1 MKNLQKAYRSIFHRI
16 RVLFEGPRESILP
29 RKFYIE
35 SNVFELEKKYIFN
48 KLWLFIGLTNEL
60 CEPHSWM
67 RKKIINKE
75 ILITFDGH
83 DYHALEN
90 VCPHKN
96 MRLRSEAPGR
106 ALLYAATTLGLSK
119 WMGALKR
126 SVWKKLLID
135 RKPTKE
141 FLPDILSNQIGWK
154 FLFVNLDPNPIPFET
169 QFDAKS

>member
-1 MKNLQKAYRSIFHRI
+1 MCNQKSRFERITYSTLDRSNVGLYKCRKVPCAFIKNEVVVLKNLQKAYRSIFHRI

-96 MRLRSEAPGR
+96 MRLRSEGAGKG
-106 ALLYAATTLGLSK
+106 LLYAATTLGLSK
-119 WMGALKR
+119 WMGALKN
-126 SVWKKLLID
+126 SGLKKA
-135 RKPTKE
+135 TY
-141 FLPDILSNQIGWK
+141 
-154 FLFVNLDPNPIPFET
+154 
-169 QFDAKS
+169 